1 MKNKE
6 VSFLEEKQTHI
17 STTEIQRVLAIMEA
31 FTGIIGAKCK
41 SNSPSQV
48 DFTWKAF
55 LSNNSLDFQYEIY
68 TQKFL
73 VIISGLVN
81 SGYLFYSLYF
91 LHL

>member
-6 VSFLEEKQTHI
+6 VSSLEEKQTQI
-17 STTEIQRVLAIMEA
+17 NTTEIQCVLAIMEA

-48 DFTWKAF
+48 DFTWKIF
-55 LSNNSLDFQYEIY
+55 LSNNSLNFQYEIY

-73 VIISGLVN
+73 VIIS
-81 SGYLFYSLYF
+81 SW
-91 LHL
+91 